1 LILPSE
7 LNHASLN
14 DAADFYYYK
23 WGNNITYANTQG
35 KITNATWGALQ
46 HGPLLEAEHQRRKDN
61 GDYNNGI
68 GIIMGP
74 FWNNPLM
81 ENKFLNC
88 VDIDN
93 KPAHDE
99 FCTRDGRMY
108 SLEELNKKF
117 PIERHPDDPYRFH
130 AYIITFGRPLK
141 TKAIKNLSDPNVL
154 AIDIKGNGMM
164 FSTPS
169 THKAGTKYQFPYGLK
184 AIEEYEVQ
192 DPDVVE
198 KFLDNIC
205 KKHGLDYLN
214 GEASKDTKG
223 VPIDGTDNDDDD
235 DIKWYQGERGDKL
248 YKWARSLYLD
258 LGDKIPPEDI
268 KALVYAKDKRK
279 CKPSLTTDNPLNQI
293 ENICKSAKK
302 WADKKRA
309 ENTEKKKKSKLVIEK
324 ARKNT
329 IKFFVD
335 EYKQAHVAVKV
346 NDHLEILALHTSRFK
361 DWLSRRLYK
370 EDNIV
375 VDSNT
380 FRDAI
385 GVLNAEAVFDSGEP
399 IKLNLRVA
407 QRIEPIIAG
416 GAIDTRDSSIR
427 ILWYYDLTNNN
438 HEFIETTSEGWS
450 VVKNTE
456 QILFRRFNNQ
466 ASQVYPLSSGEK
478 GTDVFNEFIELL
490 LDKNVKD
497 ENKKDYRHL
506 LKVYIICLFI
516 PEISK
521 PVLLPYGS
529 EGALKSTIFE
539 KIKDIVDPSILK
551 TLSFPRDKNE
561 FIQQLGHNYVAYYD
575 NISSLK
581 YWISDEICRAVSG
594 SGSSV
599 RKLYTDDDDKI
610 RSFKRCIG
618 INGINL
624 AATKPDLLDRGL
636 QFELIRINKSD
647 RLKEETI
654 NKKFQ
659 ELRPYVL
666 GYIFDTLVKVL
677 RFKETEKIEL
687 KEFPRMADF
696 AEYGEII
703 SRCMGYRDNAFIDVY
718 NRNTEL
724 RIDEV
729 IESSEVARCLMY
741 MMFEKYKDGFMKI
754 DGSKTEDWIG
764 TPSQLLGELN
774 TIAISETS
782 DLNIDVRDTDW
793 PKAAHILTRRINE
806 IMSTL
811 KEKGIEIEYLTNQGE
826 EKSRG
831 IKIRKIA
838 SIASPASTDEKGA

>member
-1 LILPSE
+1 
-7 LNHASLN
+7 LNFESNN
-14 DAADFYYYK
+14 DAADFIFHSVGVNAVGTNGRK
-23 WGNNITYANTQG
+23 PNVQTYADLKRRAQS
-35 KITNATWGALQ
+35 
-46 HGPLLEAEHQRRKDN
+46 EEEHLDNKRNGVYDN
-61 GDYNNGI
+61 GVGAISGLVHRGRNKGLYYAAADFDKI
-68 GIIMGP
+68 KAK
-74 FWNNPLM
+74 
-81 ENKFLNC
+81 EKFLGNRTLE
-88 VDIDN
+88 DLAKEGFIIDDREQ
-93 KPAHDE
+93 DE
-99 FCTRDGRMY
+99 FSIHECQLHIGFYTKRQVPKLDSNEWGIEIISEGKVCTMPPTEYNKGNFRKYLLNTDNNF
-108 SLEELNKKF
+108 LTVAVQDEEIIKNRINEITEGHYLNGKADKNTPKTNINDDDEDDTIKWTKGERNDKLNRWAAKQYLKF
-117 PIERHPDDPYRFH
+117 GDNTHPDD
-130 AYIITFGRPLK
+130 IK
-141 TKAIKNLSDPNVL
+141 T
-154 AIDIKGNGMM
+154 
-164 FSTPS
+164 
-169 THKAGTKYQFPYGLK
+169 
-184 AIEEYEVQ
+184 
-192 DPDVVE
+192 
-198 KFLDNIC
+198 
-205 KKHGLDYLN
+205 
-214 GEASKDTKG
+214 
-223 VPIDGTDNDDDD
+223 
-235 DIKWYQGERGDKL
+235 
-248 YKWARSLYLD
+248 
-258 LGDKIPPEDI
+258 
-268 KALVYAKDKRK
+268 LVYAKDMRK
-279 CKPSLTTDNPLNQI
+279 CEPPLQTDYDEDGPYQMERL
-293 ENICKSAKK
+293 CKSAKE
-302 WADKKRA
+302 WADKNRTKNGKG
-309 ENTEKKKKSKLVIEK
+309 EVETKQKLVIKK
-324 ARKNT
+324 ARSNV
-329 IKFFVD
+329 IKFFTD
-335 EYKQAHVAVKV
+335 EYKEAHVAVKV
-346 NDHLEILALHTSRFK
+346 NEHLEVLALHTSRFK
-361 DWLSRRLYK
+361 DWLSRILYK

-380 FRDAI
+380 YRDAI
-385 GVLNAEAVFDSGEP
+385 GVLNAEAVFDSGDP

-416 GAIDTRDSSIR
+416 DAIDASIR

-438 HEFIETTSEGWS
+438 HEFIEMTSEGWS
-450 VVKNTE
+450 IVKNTE
-456 QILFRRFNNQ
+456 LILFRRFNNQ
-466 ASQVYPLSSGEK
+466 ASQVYPLSPAEK

-521 PVLLPYGS
+521 PVLLPRGS

-677 RFKETEKIEL
+677 RFKESEKIEL

-703 SRCMGYRDNAFIDVY
+703 SRCMGYPHNAFIDVY

-754 DGSKTEDWIG
+754 DGSRTEDWIG

-774 TIAISETS
+774 AIAISETS
-782 DLNIDVRDTDW
+782 DLNIDVRDADW
-793 PKAAHILTRRINE
+793 PKAAHILRRRTNE

-811 KEKGIEIEYLTNQGE
+811 KEKGIEIEYLTNQGA

-838 SIASPASTDEKGA
+838 SIASPASTDVKGA